1 KRAELLERE
10 KELTRLEDELAAQRR
25 ELPWLAVEKDYTLQ
39 TEQGPR
45 TLAQLFEGRSQL
57 AVYHFMSSP
66 DYAAGCPTNSSIADA
81 IDRLIPHLN
90 ARDVTMMCVSRAPI
104 DQLMAYRKRMGWS
117 FPWAS
122 SHESDFSLD
131 FGGSTSIRDTQAW
144 LAKSGD
150 QLPPIAVHNAAACGV
165 DVATYISEGFA
176 FVSFALDGDT
186 VYQTYSAGRRGV
198 EFLMPYYAILDRVP
212 SGRHEGA
219 EFQTWLR
226 RRDEYGND

>member
-1 KRAELLERE
+1 MTAHTTVTREQWDTTRAELLERE
-10 KELTRLEDELAAQRR
+10 KALTRLEDELAAQRR
-25 ELPWLAVEKDYTLQ
+25 ELPWLAVEKEYTLQ
-39 TEQGPR
+39 T
-45 TLAQLFEGRSQL
+45 
-57 AVYHFMSSP
+57 
-66 DYAAGCPTNSSIADA
+66 
-81 IDRLIPHLN
+81 LN
-90 ARDVTMMCVSRAPI
+90 ARDVTMMCVSRAPV
-104 DQLMAYRKRMGWS
+104 DQLVAYRKRMGWS

-131 FGGSTSIRDTQAW
+131 FGGSTSIRDAQAW
-144 LAKSGD
+144 LATSAD
-150 QLPPIAVHNAAACGV
+150 QLPPIAAHNAAASGV

-198 EFLMPYYAILDRVP
+198 EVLMPYYAILDRVP
-212 SGRHEGA
+212 SGRNEGA